1 MLFPHNKFQSLP
13 GLAVTTCSPTP
24 VSIYKPYAVVT
35 AENRCRHDVISHKYF
50 INSKFPA
57 LQNILKALI
66 LLKTS
71 QRLTYTFY
79 YDHYASKER

>member
-35 AENRCRHDVISHKYF
+35 AENHCRHDVISHKYF

-71 QRLTYTFY
+71 QRLTYTLY